1 MLAIVAATVYV
12 VPMNTPTHPQDA
24 PNIGACL
31 KVIREGA
38 GLSLSELARRVGK
51 DKSTISRFESGE
63 RVISD
68 ELRASILR
76 AIADHLL
83 DERAA

>member
-1 MLAIVAATVYV
+1 M
-12 VPMNTPTHPQDA
+12 
-24 PNIGACL
+24 